1 VHNYSKS
8 EVKQSMQGLD
18 DEMKAIQK
26 STENAAKYQETA
38 RSILSVRER
47 WRIAIVFGKVS
58 KGRRLSVADT
68 RIWKTVLKNLPPDI
82 DTNTEAT
89 DDHPDRPRRR
99 SRALTPRSRQPSS
112 RQLSPREAVNHH
124 VTPSRGYS
132 VLDHGAPSLSRQGSC
147 DPHSGHLLHASRQG
161 SSNLLHT
168 PRSAAGGPHSPRRP
182 SHVHDHA
189 PPGVGTEGLS
199 HSLESSL
206 ATVSGASLDV
216 TSKHH
221 RSAASLDYEDD
232 PEGVALRRRSS
243 SRPISAARHHST
255 DEADAGAHHAH
266 AAGAH
271 FFPPTAGA
279 HHLHPIAGAHHPPT
293 AGAHHLHGAGAHHA
307 HSASHHSADEA
318 DAAAHHPPVAGVHH
332 SHTARHHSADE
343 ADAAAHHPPVAG
355 AHHSPAA
362 GSHHAHSELERQN
375 SSRPQSARP
384 LSARPLSPNAR
395 GMRGV
400 HHSSLEEDNSAPK
413 SRFRKKA
420 PAPPPSAC
428 EVANQ
433 QLLARRM
440 LQALAAMG
448 NSVRKSIRSSFSG
461 NSAVKVHILAAQE
474 AVAKAEQM
482 DAQAV
487 GASANKLKP
496 SASTA
501 RIVVASPTA
510 SAAAAAATTSE
521 TASSMSAAKPTPRDH
536 GYAHEQGGE
545 RPQSPET
552 ESYTSKVAAAAT
564 GGGLFGSGK
573 FSFFRKVRF

>member
-1 VHNYSKS
+1 
-8 EVKQSMQGLD
+8 MQGLER
-18 DEMKAIQK
+18 EMKAIQK

-47 WRIAIVFGKVS
+47 WRLAIVFGKVS

-82 DTNTEAT
+82 DTSTDAT
-89 DDHPDRPRRR
+89 DDHLERPRRR

-147 DPHSGHLLHASRQG
+147 DPHSGHLLHSSRQG

-182 SHVHDHA
+182 GPVHDHA

-232 PEGVALRRRSS
+232 PEGVVLRRRSS
-243 SRPISAARHHST
+243 SRPISAARYHST

-266 AAGAH
+266 GAG
-271 FFPPTAGA
+271 
-279 HHLHPIAGAHHPPT
+279 HLPPIAGAHHP
-293 AGAHHLHGAGAHHA
+293 HGAGAHHA
-307 HSASHHSADEA
+307 HS
-318 DAAAHHPPVAGVHH
+318 
-332 SHTARHHSADE
+332 ARHHSADE

-355 AHHSPAA
+355 AHNQHPAGAHHSHTARHHSADEADAAAHHTPGAGVHHSPGAGVHHSPDT

-400 HHSSLEEDNSAPK
+400 HHSSLEDDNSAPK

-440 LQALAAMG
+440 LQALASMG
-448 NSVRKSIRSSFSG
+448 SAVRKSIRSSFSG

-501 RIVVASPTA
+501 RIVLPSPTA
-510 SAAAAAATTSE
+510 GVAAVATTTSE
-521 TASSMSAAKPTPRDH
+521 TAASNVSAAKRTPRDV
-536 GYAHEQGGE
+536 GDAHEQGGE
-545 RPQSPET
+545 RPRSPET
-552 ESYTSKVAAAAT
+552 ESDPPKAAVALA

>member
-1 VHNYSKS
+1 
-8 EVKQSMQGLD
+8 MQGLD

-26 STENAAKYQETA
+26 STESAAKYQETA

-47 WRIAIVFGKVS
+47 WRLAIVFGKVS

-82 DTNTEAT
+82 DTSTDAT
-89 DDHPDRPRRR
+89 DDHLERPRRR

-132 VLDHGAPSLSRQGSC
+132 VLDHGAPSLSRQGSI
-147 DPHSGHLLHASRQG
+147 DPHSGHLLHSSRQG
-161 SSNLLHT
+161 SSNLLHS
-168 PRSAAGGPHSPRRP
+168 PRGGAGGPHSPRRP
-182 SHVHDHA
+182 GPVHDHA

-232 PEGVALRRRSS
+232 PEGVVLRRRSS
-243 SRPISAARHHST
+243 SRPISAARYHST
-255 DEADAGAHHAH
+255 DEADVGAHHAH
-266 AAGAH
+266 GAG
-271 FFPPTAGA
+271 
-279 HHLHPIAGAHHPPT
+279 HLPPIAGAHHP
-293 AGAHHLHGAGAHHA
+293 HGAGAHHA
-307 HSASHHSADEA
+307 HSAHHHSADEA
-318 DAAAHHPPVAGVHH
+318 EAAAHHPPVAGAHHQHPAVGSHH

-343 ADAAAHHPPVAG
+343 ADTAAHHPPVAG
-355 AHHSPAA
+355 AHHSPVA

-482 DAQAV
+482 DAQAG

-521 TASSMSAAKPTPRDH
+521 TAASNVSAAKRTPRDQ
-536 GYAHEQGGE
+536 GDAHEPSGE

-552 ESYTSKVAAAAT
+552 ESNTSKVAAAAT